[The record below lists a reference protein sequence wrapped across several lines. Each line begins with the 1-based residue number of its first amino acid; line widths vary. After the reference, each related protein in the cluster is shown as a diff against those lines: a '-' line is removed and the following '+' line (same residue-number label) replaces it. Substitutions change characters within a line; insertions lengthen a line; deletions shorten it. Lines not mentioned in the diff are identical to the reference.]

1 MKTIT
6 TYNLGSAWAMIK
18 VELRTFDGESME
30 DLREVS
36 MDTNKAIHSGD
47 VPMGIF
53 YSGAYEKDHKQPL
66 LVLLNE
72 WVPRRWLT
80 HVLPHELC
88 HMIGFLC
95 KRFNIEPRS
104 ENAAYT
110 MGFVMEDFC
119 EKLTEYMKTIP
130 MDPAPSHVTVFPF
143 ALKLNQLH
151 KTPWCRCTREFSLMR

>member
-6 TYNLGSAWAMIK
+6 TYNLGPGWAMIK

-36 MDTNKAIHSGD
+36 MGTNKAIHSGD

-66 LVLLNE
+66 QVLLSE
-72 WVPRRWLT
+72 RVPRRWLT

-110 MGFVMEDFC
+110 MGFVMEYFC

>member
-6 TYNLGSAWAMIK
+6 TYNLGPAWALIK
-18 VELRTFDGESME
+18 VELRTFDGESIE

-36 MDTNKAIHSGD
+36 MGTNKAIHSGD
-47 VPMGIF
+47 VQMGIF

-72 WVPRRWLT
+72 RVPRRWLT

-95 KRFNIEPRS
+95 KRFNTEPRS

-119 EKLTEYMKTIP
+119 EKLTEYMKNIP
-130 MDPAPSHVTVFPF
+130 MDPAHSNVELAGEKVDFQT
-143 ALKLNQLH
+143 AD
-151 KTPWCRCTREFSLMR
+151 

>member
-6 TYNLGSAWAMIK
+6 TYNLGPAWAMIK

-36 MDTNKAIHSGD
+36 MDTNKAIRSDD
-47 VPMGIF
+47 VPRGIF
-53 YSGAYEKDHKQPL
+53 YPGTYEKDHKQPL
-66 LVLLNE
+66 VILLNE
-72 WVPRRWLT
+72 RRPERWLT
-80 HVLPHELC
+80 NVLPHELC

-95 KRFNIEPRS
+95 KRFNTEPRS

-130 MDPAPSHVTVFPF
+130 MDPAPSNVELAGEKVDFQT
-143 ALKLNQLH
+143 AD
-151 KTPWCRCTREFSLMR
+151 

>member
-1 MKTIT
+1 M
-6 TYNLGSAWAMIK
+6 G
-18 VELRTFDGESME
+18 
-30 DLREVS
+30 
-36 MDTNKAIHSGD
+36 TNKAIHSGD

-72 WVPRRWLT
+72 RVPRRWLT

-95 KRFNIEPRS
+95 KRFNTEPRS

-119 EKLTEYMKTIP
+119 EKLTEYMKTIL
-130 MDPAPSHVTVFPF
+130 MEPAPSNLELAGEKVDFQT
-143 ALKLNQLH
+143 AD
-151 KTPWCRCTREFSLMR
+151 